1 MTSNNFTKKSVPWS
15 ISNWYI
21 RSKIVH
27 FVSRK
32 TVTSDKSIAVTDIK
46 NNKELKAIINSI
58 LINNVKNKFMKD
70 LFHIKIQKRNL
81 NIMIN

>member
-46 NNKELKAIINSI
+46 NNKEQLD
-58 LINNVKNKFMKD
+58 NK
-70 LFHIKIQKRNL
+70 LL
-81 NIMIN
+81 NKKSDK